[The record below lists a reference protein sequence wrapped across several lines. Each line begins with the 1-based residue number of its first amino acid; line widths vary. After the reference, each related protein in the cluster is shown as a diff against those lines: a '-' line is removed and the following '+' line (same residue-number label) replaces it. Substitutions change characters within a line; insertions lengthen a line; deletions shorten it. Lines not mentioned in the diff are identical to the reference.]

1 MGAKNIIYGSLAL
14 AVIGGGAYLFLRN
27 KKAKDTLKLA
37 GLQQGSILGTG
48 TLTGTLTGGST
59 STLTPDQVLNSAPVT
74 NAQVQANQQE
84 TSKQIQ
90 AQGLASQIA
99 IKRSMKK
106 SGFNLTPNERTTNS
120 FITIDI
126 LRLSNQIKDLG
137 YKEVNGV
144 AVKL

>member
-1 MGAKNIIYGSLAL
+1 MEVKNIIYGSLAL

-37 GLQQGSILGTG
+37 ELQQGGILGTG
-48 TLTGTLTGGST
+48 TLTGTLTGGT
-59 STLTPDQVLNSAPVT
+59 TPTPDKVLDSASIT
-74 NAQVQANQQE
+74 NAQAQANQQE

>member
-37 GLQQGSILGTG
+37 ELQQGSILGTG
-48 TLTGTLTGGST
+48 TGT
-59 STLTPDQVLNSAPVT
+59 STEGTTSTPDKVLDSAPIT
-74 NAQVQANQQE
+74 NAQAQANQQE
-84 TSKQIQ
+84 TSNQIQ

-99 IKRSMKK
+99 LKRAMKK
-106 SGFNLTPNERTTNS
+106 SGFNLTTIERRTNT
-120 FITIDI
+120 FLDIDI
-126 LRLSNQIKDLG
+126 MGLENKIKDLG
-137 YKEVNGV
+137 YKESNGV

>member
-48 TLTGTLTGGST
+48 TLTGGAI